1 MKKLIKIALNQL
13 GFQINKIQAP
23 PELNP
28 AQLKII
34 KDTLPFTMTSEARL
48 IALVKSVDYII
59 NRGLEG
65 DFVECGV
72 WRGGSIMAIAQSL
85 SNLGITD
92 RKIWLFDTFDG
103 MTQPTIYDY
112 SLKNGNSA
120 QKLLGASKK
129 SLKNNIHAYAP
140 ISEVKKNL
148 MKIDYPFDN
157 FIFVE
162 GPVEKTLLDTC
173 PGKIVLLRLD
183 TDWYE
188 STSTELDYL
197 FPKLVTNGVLIVDDF
212 GDWNGSMKAVTEYFT
227 RCDQFY
233 LMNII
238 DSTGRLIIKN

>member
-1 MKKLIKIALNQL
+1 MIKIAVNQL
-13 GFQINKIQAP
+13 GFEIKKIQAP

-103 MTQPTIYDY
+103 MTQPTIHDY

-120 QKLLGASKK
+120 QKLLGSSKK
-129 SLKNNIHAYAP
+129 SQKNIHSYAP

-148 MKIDYPFDN
+148 MKIDFPFDN

-212 GDWNGSMKAVTEYFT
+212 GDWYGSMKAVTEYFT

-233 LMNII
+233 LMTII